1 MGVHNYILVFLL
13 LNGVYGINQLRGDS
27 VDYRSA
33 FDQDL
38 YEDVLN
44 EDLCNRQLSLLMN
57 GTEYLD
63 FLDASGKFPS
73 GFRQGN
79 WHDFGDYFQCLGINK
94 VIENVEIP
102 GKYCA
107 VQIPL
112 TQDPF
117 DIPQFPSTP
126 GPDGWPEWPEDWPP
140 LFPTAAPSTASP
152 GTDPEEVSST
162 TEAALAPPTDDQV
175 KAYENYMRLQA
186 YARGISGLAPEAP
199 ESRFFPIIITANL
212 RSMIGVCI
220 PRACTPTHAIDFFQS
235 RIPFVNF
242 TYNEYYC
249 RLPEDKPFATA
260 DIVAIV
266 IFGII
271 GLVTIMSTS
280 YDLYQTFV
288 LKRDAQRINQIY
300 ACFSVYTNT
309 RRTLTFSSSPGMLEC
324 VDGIRAIS
332 MLWVVVGHTYSMTL
346 IGFIHNTV
354 EFMASLSYFK
364 STWVTSAPITV
375 DTFFTLSGILAVYT
389 VIGKISRRRFIRT
402 IHLFYLNR
410 LLRMFPLL
418 AAMVLLQAS
427 LFNHASDGPYWI
439 NQAAATENCRTYW
452 WSALLHIQNYVN
464 PLNVCLPQTWYLSV
478 DIQLYIICPLVLVF
492 MFGHEK
498 IAWMVLTAFV
508 LLSLV
513 GSSVISF
520 MYNFSAALANPGR
533 LPEFSDY
540 LRKYYFNTLARAPP
554 FFIGMVYGYL
564 LYLCKDKK
572 IRISKINVAILWC
585 LSFAMFAFCIFSIYP
600 VMQLDHTAQTFD
612 NFLNSYMRSIW
623 AIGLGWLIFACVHG
637 YGGPINWF
645 LSLQVWKLPARLSY
659 AVYLMH
665 MAVIFT
671 GTGSWVKT
679 YYYTEGNNMYRFMG
693 DISISFIFAFVLSV
707 LIDAPFST
715 IQKILNGTSKRRPR
729 KPVESV
735 NPIAVV
741 KDEDNFVKTSL

>member
-1 MGVHNYILVFLL
+1 MGVHTYILFFLFL
-13 LNGVYGINQLRGDS
+13 HGVYGNNQLRADK

-44 EDLCNRQLSLLMN
+44 QELCNLQLSLLAN
-57 GTEYLD
+57 GTDYLE
-63 FLDASGKFPS
+63 FLDASGRFPS
-73 GFRQGN
+73 GFMQGN
-79 WHDFGDYFQCLGINK
+79 WHDFGDYYQCLGINK
-94 VIENVEIP
+94 VIQDVDIQ

-107 VQIPL
+107 IQVPL
-112 TQDPF
+112 QQDPIE
-117 DIPQFPSTP
+117 IPEFPSIP
-126 GPDGWPEWPEDWPP
+126 GGDGWPEDWLPI
-140 LFPTAAPSTASP
+140 FPTAAPP
-152 GTDPEEVSST
+152 
-162 TEAALAPPTDDQV
+162 TEAPGDPPAGPPAEEQA
-175 KAYENYMRLQA
+175 KIYANYMRLQA
-186 YARGISGLAPEAP
+186 YARGISGVGEPV
-199 ESRFFPIIITANL
+199 ESRVFPILITANL

-220 PRACTPTHAIDFFQS
+220 PKACTPTHAIEFFQS

-249 RLPEDKPFATA
+249 RLPNDKPFATA

-266 IFGII
+266 IFGFI
-271 GLVTIMSTS
+271 GLLTITSTC

-288 LKRDAQRINQIY
+288 LKRDARQVNQLY

-309 RRTLTFSSSPGMLEC
+309 RRTLTFSSAPGTLEC

-354 EFMASLSYFK
+354 EFMASLSYFS

-375 DTFFTLSGILAVYT
+375 DTFFMLSGILAVYT

-427 LFNHASDGPYWI
+427 FFNHASDGPYWI
-439 NQAAATENCRTYW
+439 NQALATENCRNYW

-464 PLNVCLPQTWYLSV
+464 PLNTCLPQTWYLSV
-478 DIQLYIICPLVLVF
+478 DVQLYIVCPLVLVF
-492 MFGHEK
+492 LFGREK
-498 IAWMVLTAFV
+498 LAWIVLTAFV

-513 GSSVISF
+513 GSSLFSF
-520 MYNFSAALANPGR
+520 LYNFSAALANPSR
-533 LPEFSDY
+533 LAEFTDY
-540 LRKYYFNTLARAPP
+540 LKYYYFNTLARAPP

-572 IRISKINVAILWC
+572 IRISKISVAILWC

-645 LSLQVWKLPARLSY
+645 LSLQIWKLPARLSY
-659 AVYLMH
+659 AVYLIH

-671 GTGSWVKT
+671 GTGSWLKT
-679 YYYTEGNNMYRFMG
+679 YYYTESKNV
-693 DISISFIFAFVLSV
+693 SFLEFACNCYKQFVFLILMKFYIILSTDV
-707 LIDAPFST
+707 
-715 IQKILNGTSKRRPR
+715 QVRW
-729 KPVESV
+729 
-735 NPIAVV
+735 
-741 KDEDNFVKTSL
+741 